1 MRQYNFKDKKY
12 TQNTIPTTCFYLI
25 VTDTSSAHTGGRYV
39 QNGFD
44 PTPDDEIDDLALKK
58 NKKEHNK
65 KKKNLEM
72 VGNKRRFPQK
82 SSDNETVKM
91 YLKGRQRGI
100 IFFQI
105 FFLSEFLL
113 IRPRS
118 THKNIT

>member
-1 MRQYNFKDKKY
+1 MKGKKY

-58 NKKEHNK
+58 NKKEHN